1 MGALHSVVHRE
12 WTYLHRMKTS
22 FGSILNLQYAQ
33 IGIRPKDFY
42 SIDLSECSFY
52 TSILTLVLCSFFVQG
67 QTTTERIVHI
77 DAQLE
82 HQNYEH
88 FMRLV
93 LSSEDSEVEYLE
105 GFEFD
110 WGYAYTVSV
119 LETQLAYPLSD
130 GTHYT
135 YEYKSTV
142 SKKKM
147 PHSCRFQLF
156 LAPSIY
162 YDGDAT
168 VEPSENKSFQMV
180 NDSVFLY
187 FGRVEIEVPKEQ
199 MATFH
204 EAVLNGFG
212 RMGQFAFIRGDRIRL
227 MGFQ

>member
-88 FMRLV
+88 FKRLV
-93 LSSEDSEVEYLE
+93 LSSPDSEVEYLE

-119 LETQLAYPLSD
+119 LETQLAHPLSD
-130 GTHYT
+130 GTRYT
-135 YEYKSTV
+135 FEYKSTV
-142 SKKKM
+142 SKTKM
-147 PHSCRFQLF
+147 ADSCRFQLF

-212 RMGQFAFIRGDRIRL
+212 RMGQFAFIRGNRIRL
-227 MGFQ
+227 MGFR

>member
-1 MGALHSVVHRE
+1 M
-12 WTYLHRMKTS
+12 
-22 FGSILNLQYAQ
+22 NLQYAQ

-88 FMRLV
+88 FKRLV
-93 LSSEDSEVEYLE
+93 LSSPDSEVEYLE

-130 GTHYT
+130 GTRYT

-212 RMGQFAFIRGDRIRL
+212 RMGQFAFIRGNRIRL
-227 MGFQ
+227 MGFR